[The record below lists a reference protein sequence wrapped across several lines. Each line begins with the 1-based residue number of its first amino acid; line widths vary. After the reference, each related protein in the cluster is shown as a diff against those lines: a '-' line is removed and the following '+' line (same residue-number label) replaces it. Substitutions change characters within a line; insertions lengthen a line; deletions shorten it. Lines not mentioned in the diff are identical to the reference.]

1 MNLHALLNIMF
12 ANQQCIVPS
21 YIYLIWRERER
32 ERERIKLSLSNVG
45 HEPHE
50 EHVYILLIVH
60 KLDAFNLK
68 IEDITTTT
76 CETKL

>member
-1 MNLHALLNIMF
+1 ME
-12 ANQQCIVPS
+12 
-21 YIYLIWRERER
+21 RERER

-68 IEDITTTT
+68 IEDTTTTT